1 MHMTVSSTEAATRQL
16 FSELKPGDRI
26 ELVHE
31 VKVGLKR
38 WSTRTAGTVVRTERR
53 RHGLHFRRNLDD
65 KVFSDLIL
73 LEVGDGSL
81 TTVTIDEY
89 TELRRL

>member
-1 MHMTVSSTEAATRQL
+1 MSVSSTEAATRQL
-16 FSELKPGDRI
+16 FSELKPGDRV

-38 WSTRTAGTVVRTERR
+38 WSTKTAGTVVRTERR

>member
-1 MHMTVSSTEAATRQL
+1 MTATSIEAATRHLYSQ
-16 FSELKPGDRI
+16 LKPGDRV

-38 WSTRTAGTVVRTERR
+38 WITRTAGTVVRTERR

-73 LEVGDGSL
+73 LKKDDGSL
-81 TTVTIDEY
+81 TTVTIDEF